1 MRHVEK
7 KKAFCRLYVLA
18 NFVVNLVMVGLL
30 ELYWLIQIFLKTFAF
45 YLSRIALI
53 SLIKNLTL
61 FKASLDSSTI
71 LHHQNGFHIL
81 PKVLLNGFSL
91 LFAKLSCRG
100 CFRSQNQGLSFL
112 SILRCH
118 NFDENIPKTSK
129 IS

>member
-1 MRHVEK
+1 MLK
-7 KKAFCRLYVLA
+7 KKAFCRFYVLA
-18 NFVVNLVMVGLL
+18 IFVVNLVMVGLL

-61 FKASLDSSTI
+61 FKAFLDSSTI

-91 LFAKLSCRG
+91 FFAKLSCRM
-100 CFRSQNQGLSFL
+100 F
-112 SILRCH
+112 SILESRAFFCQ
-118 NFDENIPKTSK
+118 FCVVTILMKYPKN
-129 IS
+129 